1 MLDELVQ
8 QISIWIMPRFRF
20 THLLVSGGLILT
32 ALLLWFTFANY
43 RNALPVAHSILRGL
57 SLSLGQAIESVASRD
72 PSLKLLSDLKSRDTA
87 YFSVLDRTGRIRFH
101 SNPDLIGES
110 AGDSR
115 YQPVFATQEMTEQRI
130 RLGTGEEV
138 FETQQQ
144 LHLAEGTLV
153 LRLALHTWQ
162 ADQIINRARTG
173 VVVILVLLTAAWGMG
188 GLALQL
194 QRRDLLHREELAR
207 HEQLARLGELGAV
220 LAHEVRTPLAGI
232 KGYAQL
238 LGERLEE
245 PRQQRYA
252 ARIISESVRLEE
264 LVNDLLTYVRQE
276 PYAEGAALVAE
287 AVQSAWD
294 NLAAGAAKAAVTLQL
309 QGSVQRPVT
318 CPQECLHQVLL
329 NLFSNGIQAMQDGGE
344 LLVSLSS
351 DHEQAV
357 LTITDCGPG
366 FTEDALKRAFD
377 PFYTT
382 RASGSGLGL
391 AVCRKIIEGA
401 GGRITAANGS
411 AGGAELMLILPL
423 LKEQA

>member
-1 MLDELVQ
+1 MAGYYQL
-8 QISIWIMPRFRF
+8 MPRFRL
-20 THLLVSGGLILT
+20 TLLLVNGGLLLT
-32 ALLLWFTFANY
+32 MLLLWFAVANF
-43 RNALPVAHSILRGL
+43 RSAGPVAHSILRGL
-57 SLSLGQAIESVASRD
+57 SLSLGQAIESVAARD
-72 PSLKLLSDLKSRDTA
+72 ASLKLLSDFKSHDIA
-87 YFSVLDRTGRIRFH
+87 YFAVLDATGRFRFH
-101 SNPDLIGES
+101 SNQDLIGES
-110 AGDSR
+110 VGDQR
-115 YQPVFATQEMTEQRI
+115 YQSVFAAPVITEERI
-130 RLGTGEEV
+130 RLGTGEEI

-144 LHLAEGTLV
+144 LHLANGTLV

-162 ADQIINRARTG
+162 ADQLIQRARTG
-173 VVVILVLLTAAWGMG
+173 VTMILLLLGAAWGMG
-188 GLALQL
+188 LFALRL
-194 QRRDLLHREELAR
+194 QRRDFLHREELAR

-232 KGYAQL
+232 KGFAQL
-238 LGERLEE
+238 LQERLED
-245 PRQQRYA
+245 PRQHHYA
-252 ARIISESVRLEE
+252 ARIISESMRLEG

-276 PYAEGAALVAE
+276 PHAEGAALVEE

-294 NLAAGAAKAAVTLQL
+294 TLAAGAAKAAVTLQL
-309 QGSVQRPVT
+309 QGSVQRPVA
-318 CPQECLHQVLL
+318 CPQERLHQVLL

-366 FTEDALKRAFD
+366 FAEDSLKRAFD

-411 AGGAELMLILPL
+411 AGGAELTLILPL
-423 LKEQA
+423 LKEHA